1 MITIREELIDHI
13 GDVYEANILC
23 ASISYWESAFDAEII
38 INLQIGGD
46 LDSFFK
52 RLTGNFKSV
61 LDATIWYKDGTWT
74 TYGKDY
80 ADDGMFG
87 YWQHHV
93 RPDIPEY
100 LNKEISINI

>member
-1 MITIREELIDHI
+1 MSTIREELINHI

-23 ASISYWESAFDAEII
+23 ASISYWDFSFDAEMI
-38 INLQIGGD
+38 INLQIGDD
-46 LDSFFK
+46 LDNFFK
-52 RLTGNFKSV
+52 RLTGNFKSI

-80 ADDGMFG
+80 ADDGIFG

-100 LNKEISINI
+100 LNKEISIII